1 MREAEKIVFHDC
13 EVAFASAARF
23 GALSFP
29 RAASG
34 GVLVQAP
41 KTGTMMRAAIVLTLF
56 AIANAHRLF
65 AIPAF
70 AVAAV
75 IMLAATLRPSR
86 LVLRSAGGETRALV
100 PRRLRAIKAP
110 IEGAPRPRARSGSSS
125 SAHGDFASSTH
136 RHEIRAL
143 VLSLPARR
151 SKSLCSATSCSSLS
165 HDDGAQF
172 RRSAARSR
180 QPATDRQAQG
190 RDAGQLEERRR
201 RDHRR
206 LVPTKRRRSASLR
219 GGKRPSLIC
228 ASSLNRGDEGP
239 RGPQPHGR

>member
-13 EVAFASAARF
+13 EVAFAPAARF

-165 HDDGAQF
+165 HDDGRNFDEALRVLDSLQLT
-172 RRSAARSR
+172 AKHKVAT
-180 QPATDRQAQG
+180 PANWKNGD
-190 RDAGQLEERRR
+190 DVIIAGSFQR
-201 RDHRR
+201 
-206 LVPTKRRRSASLR
+206 R
-219 GGKRPSLIC
+219 GGEALP
-228 ASSLNRGDEGP
+228 
-239 RGPQPHGR
+239 

>member
-41 KTGTMMRAAIVLTLF
+41 KTGTMMRAAIVLTLI

-136 RHEIRAL
+136 RMRSAPWSCRARL
-143 VLSLPARR
+143 AAQNRCAAVLAAAR
-151 SKSLCSATSCSSLS
+151 LS
-165 HDDGAQF
+165 HEDGAQF

-180 QPATDRQAQG
+180 QPATDRQA
-190 RDAGQLEERRR
+190 
-201 RDHRR
+201 
-206 LVPTKRRRSASLR
+206 
-219 GGKRPSLIC
+219 
-228 ASSLNRGDEGP
+228 
-239 RGPQPHGR
+239 